1 MAAEAIVC
9 GYGGSSVLAAGCAAV
24 VQGGREC
31 GEHKQQYCLDV
42 HNWFENQLLHGRL
55 WSRCRNADLSRS
67 TWNGIRVYRRFSKVN
82 CFCREIE
89 LSI

>member
-1 MAAEAIVC
+1 MC

-67 TWNGIRVYRRFSKVN
+67 TWNRYKSVSAVQQSQLFLQRD
-82 CFCREIE
+82 
-89 LSI
+89 